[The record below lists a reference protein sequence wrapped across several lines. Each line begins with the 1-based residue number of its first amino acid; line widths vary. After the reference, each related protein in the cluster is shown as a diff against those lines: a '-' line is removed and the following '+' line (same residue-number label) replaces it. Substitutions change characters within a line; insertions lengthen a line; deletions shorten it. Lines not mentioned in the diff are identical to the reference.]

1 MLKNIYFS
9 FLICCSF
16 FVSSDPEDKIVYVVK
31 PSAETPQVITK
42 GDAADDPAIWLN
54 NLSTSNSLIFGT
66 DKKSGV
72 YTYDLDAKKIGYTK
86 LGNINNIDLRSV
98 NLDEFGTY
106 TFIFASNRTTS
117 TLDLWIYEDKAMD
130 ALAKSKNFNIEKN
143 PSFKGTAN
151 MIVYGVCAGY
161 DQEFGV
167 IAFITEDEGS
177 RVQMWSYS
185 ESGLSLLKTFNN
197 ANAGQ
202 SEGCVYDD
210 ENRTLFI
217 SEEQDR
223 GILRAYKINSNL
235 DFSNPTI
242 IDSRSGNIDDDPEGV
257 TIYKTSTN
265 DGFILLSSQGDNSFN
280 VYNRTEPYNY
290 LGSFKIGHSGT
301 IDNVNDT
308 DGIDVVSTR
317 LNNKYPKGLLV
328 VQDGTND
335 GKKIVK
341 RQNFKY
347 VSFEEVIKALEL

>member
-1 MLKNIYFS
+1 MLKKIYFS

-16 FVSSDPEDKIVYVVK
+16 FVSSDPEEKIVYVVK
-31 PSAETPQVITK
+31 PSAETPEVVTK
-42 GDAADDPAIWLN
+42 GDAADDPVIWLN

-98 NLDEFGTY
+98 NLDEIGNY

-143 PSFKGTAN
+143 PSFKGSAN

-177 RVQMWSYS
+177 RVQMWSYG

-197 ANAGQ
+197 ANAVQ

-223 GILRAYKINSNL
+223 GILRAYKINSSL

-242 IDSRSGNIDDDPEGV
+242 IDSRS
-257 TIYKTSTN
+257 
-265 DGFILLSSQGDNSFN
+265 
-280 VYNRTEPYNY
+280 
-290 LGSFKIGHSGT
+290 
-301 IDNVNDT
+301 
-308 DGIDVVSTR
+308 
-317 LNNKYPKGLLV
+317 
-328 VQDGTND
+328 
-335 GKKIVK
+335 
-341 RQNFKY
+341 
-347 VSFEEVIKALEL
+347 